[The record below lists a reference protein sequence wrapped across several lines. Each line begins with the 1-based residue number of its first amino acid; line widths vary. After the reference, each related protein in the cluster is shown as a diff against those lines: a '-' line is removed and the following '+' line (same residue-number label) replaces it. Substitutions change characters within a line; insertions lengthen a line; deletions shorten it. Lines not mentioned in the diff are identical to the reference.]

1 MLVAERYE
9 KIIGLINEN
18 GSMRVSE
25 LSRLC
30 EVTEETIRRDL
41 ARLEAAGQLR
51 RSHGGA
57 VSLKNQNLQPEIPYA
72 LREVAHAA
80 EKRRIAEEAIKL
92 ILPRDRIFLDAS
104 TTAWYMASMLPD
116 MEMTVLTN
124 SVKVTMELASKEQIR
139 VITAGG
145 MLTQSSLSFVGPLTE
160 RSLESYYVDKLFFS
174 CRGIHPERGIS
185 ESNELQARIKAMM
198 VERAGQAYLLADS
211 SKFGVQAFTHV
222 AAIGD
227 VSMIV
232 ADDGLGEDMAESL
245 RKQNIPLTLVGMEE

>member
-160 RSLESYYVDKLFFS
+160 RSLESY
-174 CRGIHPERGIS
+174 
-185 ESNELQARIKAMM
+185 
-198 VERAGQAYLLADS
+198 
-211 SKFGVQAFTHV
+211 
-222 AAIGD
+222 
-227 VSMIV
+227 
-232 ADDGLGEDMAESL
+232 
-245 RKQNIPLTLVGMEE
+245 